1 MTIYNFLN
9 LKESSFV
16 MIAGDDRLDFL
27 QGIITNDIRKC
38 GENSPIYSCML
49 SPQGKFLC
57 DFFIIKLK
65 DSYLLEINSAFLK
78 DFLQKLKIYKLR
90 SKVEIIQNTN
100 YLSIVLMNY
109 PEKFEHFDSISFI
122 DPRNKILGSKIYI
135 HQKYENEFKNLKN
148 FKEIEFKTYRK
159 LMMQNLIPFSTEDLI
174 INKSLL
180 LENNFENLNA
190 IDWDKGCYVG
200 KEITARMKYR
210 ALLKKNIRY
219 AELISG
225 KIQKGEIIFD
235 KKSKVGEIISRCESM
250 VMIMVKLE
258 IEKNSILNTENAEIK
273 IKN

>member
-100 YLSIVLMNY
+100 YLSIVLIDY
-109 PEKFEHFDSISFI
+109 LEKFCKPDSPDCKSGNSF
-122 DPRNKILGSKIYI
+122 
-135 HQKYENEFKNLKN
+135 
-148 FKEIEFKTYRK
+148 
-159 LMMQNLIPFSTEDLI
+159 
-174 INKSLL
+174 
-180 LENNFENLNA
+180 
-190 IDWDKGCYVG
+190 
-200 KEITARMKYR
+200 
-210 ALLKKNIRY
+210 LKK
-219 AELISG
+219 
-225 KIQKGEIIFD
+225 F
-235 KKSKVGEIISRCESM
+235 SR
-250 VMIMVKLE
+250 
-258 IEKNSILNTENAEIK
+258 
-273 IKN
+273 

>member
-122 DPRNKILGSKIYI
+122 DPRNKIL
-135 HQKYENEFKNLKN
+135 
-148 FKEIEFKTYRK
+148 
-159 LMMQNLIPFSTEDLI
+159 
-174 INKSLL
+174 
-180 LENNFENLNA
+180 
-190 IDWDKGCYVG
+190 
-200 KEITARMKYR
+200 
-210 ALLKKNIRY
+210 
-219 AELISG
+219 
-225 KIQKGEIIFD
+225 
-235 KKSKVGEIISRCESM
+235 
-250 VMIMVKLE
+250 
-258 IEKNSILNTENAEIK
+258 
-273 IKN
+273 